1 MGSRAAVPWSTALSL
16 APSPSYSFPSL
27 PTGQGAESKCH
38 GAALL
43 HRRTTTTTPPAASA
57 GPRVLQSA
65 GSWGEAWL
73 VPRLLLGWPG
83 PEAKAQSSG
92 GPFAQDSKEG
102 LERTLGSGA
111 ELPAAQ
117 ASQGGRPQQG
127 NRNHEKALQTGTEL
141 PLARRTQS
149 WCLSVYIRHS
159 PAPAFVCWS
168 NRLHRKTCS
177 PSSPWALTTNTGHGK
192 AAGPSGRIR
201 RHNYPEFRSEKT
213 QWEPQW
219 NKTHCFR
226 VLILL

>member
-1 MGSRAAVPWSTALSL
+1 M
-16 APSPSYSFPSL
+16 
-27 PTGQGAESKCH
+27 
-38 GAALL
+38 
-43 HRRTTTTTPPAASA
+43 
-57 GPRVLQSA
+57 LQSA

-83 PEAKAQSSG
+83 PEVRAQSSG

-102 LERTLGSGA
+102 LKRTSGAGA

-117 ASQGGRPQQG
+117 ASQGGRLQRG
-127 NRNHEKALQTGTEL
+127 NRNHEKALQTGPEL

-177 PSSPWALTTNTGHGK
+177 PPSLPALTTNTSHWK
-192 AAGPSGRIR
+192 AAGPSGGARP
-201 RHNYPEFRSEKT
+201 HNHPEFRPEKT
-213 QWEPQW
+213 GWQPPR
-219 NKTHCFR
+219 NRTHCFKSLDSPLKSSNCPAAR
-226 VLILL
+226 SLAGTD